1 MDLTVRLRGDKQSEI
16 EKCENRR
23 CWRANVYGQE
33 QEKMRN
39 DGVINKKYTVGNIK
53 T

>member
-1 MDLTVRLRGDKQSEI
+1 MDSTVRLRGNKQSEI

-23 CWRANVYGQE
+23 CWRANAYGQE

-39 DGVINKKYTVGNIK
+39 DGTCSLKCTVENLK